1 MMLSI
6 ITLKTKKL
14 ITRFFKFES
23 DDLYFSR
30 TISRHPLVALET
42 LNCVVH
48 DESYTSIVMVS

>member
-1 MMLSI
+1 MLQ
-6 ITLKTKKL
+6 TKTIFTKNM